1 MLRRSAGLLGI
12 SVLLGTVSAL
22 AADDLLSVYRDA
34 VDSDPTLRQA
44 SALRLADRESVP
56 QARALSLPRIDAR
69 ASKTYQRNFD
79 GNEAIDGTFNTQSLT
94 ISAVQPIYNVGNR
107 VLQEQAELT
116 AERADAELATV
127 DQGLISRVINSYLNV
142 LQEQI
147 DVSFVLADKEATS
160 RQLEQAQRR
169 FEVGLITVTDV
180 EEARASLDRVNANEV
195 VQRND
200 VDAALESLREITGRS
215 YNGLFELSSRVP
227 LSPPDPV
234 EPEVWVQ
241 AALSNNPQ
249 VIASS
254 LGADIARKSVEF
266 ERAERLP
273 TLDLQAAVEHSR
285 NNRNDPKTINDA
297 RIGVVLNVPL
307 YQGGAMA
314 SRIREAA
321 FRFEA
326 AKENLEGDQREV
338 VRRVQDAYRNVLAAI
353 SLIEAQDQARTSARS
368 SLEATQ
374 AGYEVGTRTI
384 VDVLD
389 AQRVL
394 FGAER
399 DYEVARI
406 AYLRNL
412 VALEAAAGTLS
423 EEEVVL
429 INGWLEPPS
438 SS

>member
-1 MLRRSAGLLGI
+1 MGSLAGGVLG
-12 SVLLGTVSAL
+12 VAMGLAVGVSHGEDIL
-22 AADDLLSVYRDA
+22 TVYRDA
-34 VDSDPTLRQA
+34 LDSDPTLKEA
-44 SALRLADRESVP
+44 AALRYASQESLP
-56 QARALSLPRIDAR
+56 QARALSLPRISGS
-69 ASKTYQRNFD
+69 ASKTYQHNFD
-79 GNEAIDGTFNTQSLT
+79 GDELVDGTFNTQSIA
-94 ISAVQPIYNVGNR
+94 ISAVQPIFNVGNR
-107 VLQEQAELT
+107 VLREQAELQV
-116 AERADAELATV
+116 EQSDAQFESV
-127 DQGLISRVINSYLNV
+127 DQTLVSRVINAYLNV
-142 LQEQI
+142 LQEQA
-147 DVSFVLADKEATS
+147 DVTFVRADKEATS

-180 EEARASLDRVNANEV
+180 EEAQASLDQVTADEV

-200 VDAALESLREITGRS
+200 VEAALQALREITGRS
-215 YNGLFELSSRVP
+215 YSDLFVLSTRVP
-227 LSPPDPV
+227 LTPPDPSD
-234 EPEVWVQ
+234 PDVWVQ

-249 VIASS
+249 VIAST

-266 ERAERLP
+266 EKADRLP

-285 NNRNDPKTINDA
+285 NNRSDPKTINDA
-297 RIGVVLNVPL
+297 RIGVVLNVPI
-307 YQGGAMA
+307 YEGGAIA

-326 AKENLEGDQREV
+326 AKESLEGDQREV

-353 SLIEAQDQARTSARS
+353 SLIEAQDQARDSARS
-368 SLEATQ
+368 SLEATE

-399 DYEVARI
+399 DYQVGRI
-406 AYLRNL
+406 AYIRNL

-423 EEEVVL
+423 EDEVVL
-429 INGWLEPPS
+429 INGWLDPPS
-438 SS
+438 S